1 MLGTEQSSVRA
12 GWSCFINFKDRQLA
26 PTCHPSVRFGP
37 LLSREPV
44 TWLTVRRPCLQDA
57 VLTDPH
63 FIAPFSFQI
72 HWGPTGKTGGFLEWR
87 QRPSG
92 CQTVISGPGWL
103 CPSLVRGHLCVWRW
117 AQTWEGL
124 AFTPASLGVAEQ
136 TALTPQPL
144 PIPLPSHSPLS
155 EGSSCVAVCTSA
167 IWSQTS

>member
-92 CQTVISGPGWL
+92 CQTVIDLAYEPGVSSSIVYLEGAGMEHCPWQRFGYHEMRVTESSLGWL
-103 CPSLVRGHLCVWRW
+103 WVFPADSVWTTQVKFVLVSRLNI
-117 AQTWEGL
+117 
-124 AFTPASLGVAEQ
+124 EQ
-136 TALTPQPL
+136 R
-144 PIPLPSHSPLS
+144 
-155 EGSSCVAVCTSA
+155 
-167 IWSQTS
+167 